1 MSDPTVFI
9 IDDDAAVLDSLS
21 ILLETD
27 GFPVKAFASANAFLN
42 VVQESWRGCILTD
55 VRMPGMDGL
64 ELQAKVAE
72 QGLNLPIVIMTGHGD
87 VPVAVRAM
95 KAGAIDFIQKPF
107 DEEMILDSIRRALDL
122 SEQVRS
128 REAASGKVRG
138 RLATLTIREREVLNN
153 LVDGHPNK
161 VIAFNL
167 GISPRTVEIHRARVM
182 EKMQARSLSELVR
195 MTLSEVGQP
204 A

>member
-1 MSDPTVFI
+1 MPDPTVFI
-9 IDDDAAVLDSLS
+9 IDDDDAVLDSLS
-21 ILLETD
+21 VLLETG
-27 GFPVKAFASANAFLN
+27 GFSVKGFASANAFLA

-64 ELQAKVAE
+64 ELQEKVAE
-72 QGLNLPIVIMTGHGD
+72 QGLNLPVVVMTGHGD
-87 VPVAVRAM
+87 VPIAVRAM

-128 REAASGKVRG
+128 REAASGKLRG

>member
-9 IDDDAAVLDSLS
+9 IDDDDAVLDSLS
-21 ILLETD
+21 VLLETG
-27 GFPVKAFASANAFLN
+27 GFSVKAFASANAFLAA
-42 VVQESWRGCILTD
+42 VQQSWRGCILTD

-64 ELQAKVAE
+64 ELQEKIAE
-72 QGLNLPIVIMTGHGD
+72 RGLNLPVVVMTGHGD
-87 VPVAVRAM
+87 VPIAVRAM

-107 DEEMILDSIRRALDL
+107 DEETILDGIRRAMAR

-128 REAASGKVRG
+128 QEAASTEVRG
-138 RLATLTIREREVLNN
+138 RLATLTTREREVLDN

-182 EKMQARSLSELVR
+182 EKMRARSLSELVR
-195 MTLSEVGQP
+195 MTLSGTGQP